1 MSNDDRRNL
10 LFDAGELDNLRREAK
25 INQIDF
31 SRAKIRNAK
40 DGGYDVVFDQPLF
53 PLGDVLRDPPSKI
66 DARTAAIAEGVM
78 LQGLMAIQRGE
89 RVRARMG
96 RCYGL
101 SQDQISRCPLSAD
114 EVNEYQAFIA
124 HRAEVEHLQREIAAV
139 LEANAA
145 AVKAAAGKS
154 DLESRYD
161 LKPAKAEV
169 KEPEVVLA
177 QPSAKPQRAP
187 SRRGARA

>member
-31 SRAKIRNAK
+31 SRAKIRKAK
-40 DGGYDVVFDQPLF
+40 DGGYVVVFDAPLF
-53 PLGDVLRDPPSKI
+53 HLGDVLRDPPGEV

-78 LQGLMAIQRGE
+78 LQGLMAIQRAE

-101 SQDQISRCPLSAD
+101 SPDQVVRRPLSDSDVAD
-114 EVNEYQAFIA
+114 YKAGIA
-124 HRAEVEHLQREIAAV
+124 HQAEVKRLQRELTAV
-139 LEANAA
+139 LEANAKNTATSAGA
-145 AVKAAAGKS
+145 A
-154 DLESRYD
+154 DLADRYG
-161 LKPAKAEV
+161 LAERTPA
-169 KEPEVVLA
+169 KEPEAALA
-177 QPSAKPQRAP
+177 LPSAKPQRAP
-187 SRRGARA
+187 SRRGART